1 MELNRNQL
9 EAVQKPRRRRVHG
22 LKAATPKCDGMA
34 IVVFLRGANVG
45 GHRRFRPSLVAKEL
59 QRYDVVN
66 VGATGLFVVR
76 NPGSGQRFRSE
87 LVRRLPF
94 DTQVVLCEGKDVLAL
109 ESRSPFERVTVAPDH
124 VRFVSIL
131 TRPVPGRLPAMPF
144 GIPSNDDWYVRIVGR
159 KNEFVFGVYR
169 RHMKTISYLGQIDK
183 ALGVPVTT
191 RNWNTI
197 DAVLKVLKM

>member
-1 MELNRNQL
+1 
-9 EAVQKPRRRRVHG
+9 
-22 LKAATPKCDGMA
+22 MA

-59 QRYDVVN
+59 QRFDVVN

-76 NPGSGQRFRSE
+76 NPGAGKTFRSE
-87 LVRRLPF
+87 LLGRLPF
-94 DTQVVLCEGKDVLAL
+94 DTQVVLCEGAEVLAL
-109 ESRSPFERVTVAPDH
+109 ESRSPFQRIAVDPDH

-131 TRPVPGRLPAMPF
+131 LEPVPGRLPAMPF

-159 KNEFVFGVYR
+159 KNQFVFGVYR
-169 RHMKTISYLGQIDK
+169 RHMKTISYLGRIDK

-197 DAVLKVLKM
+197 DAVIKVLKT

>member
-1 MELNRNQL
+1 
-9 EAVQKPRRRRVHG
+9 
-22 LKAATPKCDGMA
+22 MA

-59 QRYDVVN
+59 ERFDVVN

-76 NPGSGQRFRSE
+76 NPGLGETFRSE

-94 DTQVVLCEGKDVLAL
+94 ETHVVIFDGADVLAL
-109 ESRSPFERVTVAPDH
+109 ENASPFQGIPVDRDH

-131 TRPVPGRLPAMPF
+131 TVQAPGRLPAMPF
-144 GIPSNDDWYVRIVGR
+144 GIPSDEDWYVRIVGR
-159 KNEFVFGVYR
+159 QSEFVFGVYR
-169 RHMKTISYLGQIDK
+169 RHMKTISYLGRLDQ

-191 RNWNTI
+191 RNWNTFA
-197 DAVLKVLKM
+197 AVWKILKT

>member
-1 MELNRNQL
+1 
-9 EAVQKPRRRRVHG
+9 
-22 LKAATPKCDGMA
+22 MA
-34 IVVFLRGANVG
+34 IVVFLRGANAG

-59 QRYDVVN
+59 RGFDVVN

-76 NPGSGQRFRSE
+76 NPGSGQTFRSE

-94 DTQVVLCEGKDVLAL
+94 DTQVVLCKGTDVLDL
-109 ESRSPFERVTVAPDH
+109 ESRSPFQRITVDRDH

-131 TRPVPGRLPAMPF
+131 TGPLPGPLPAMPF

-159 KNEFVFGVYR
+159 KNQFIFGVYR

-197 DAVLKVLKM
+197 HAVLKVLKT

>member
-1 MELNRNQL
+1 
-9 EAVQKPRRRRVHG
+9 
-22 LKAATPKCDGMA
+22 MA
-34 IVVFLRGANVG
+34 IIVFLRGANVG

-59 QRYDVVN
+59 DRFDVVN

-76 NPGSGQRFRSE
+76 NPGSGQTFRSE

-94 DTQVVLCEGKDVLAL
+94 DTQVVLCEGTDLLAL
-109 ESRSPFERVTVAPDH
+109 ESHSPFRRITVDRDH

-131 TRPVPGRLPAMPF
+131 TGPVPGRLPAMPF
-144 GIPSNDDWYVRIVGR
+144 GIPSDDDWYVRIVGR
-159 KNEFVFGVYR
+159 KNQFVFGVYR
-169 RHMKTISYLGQIDK
+169 RHMKTISYLGQLDK

-197 DAVLKVLKM
+197 GAVLKVLKR

>member
-1 MELNRNQL
+1 
-9 EAVQKPRRRRVHG
+9 
-22 LKAATPKCDGMA
+22 MA

-59 QRYDVVN
+59 QRFDVVN
-66 VGATGLFVVR
+66 IGATGLFVVR
-76 NPGSGQRFRSE
+76 NPGSGKTFRAE
-87 LVRRLPF
+87 LLRRLPF
-94 DTQVVLCEGKDVLAL
+94 DTHVVFCEGTDVLAL
-109 ESRSPFERVTVAPDH
+109 ERRSPFQRITVDRDH

-131 TRPVPGRLPAMPF
+131 TGPVPGRLPAMPF
-144 GIPSNDDWYVRIVGR
+144 GIPSNDDWYVRIIGR

-169 RHMKTISYLGQIDK
+169 RHMKTISYLGRIDK

-197 DAVLKVLKM
+197 DAVLKVLKAEAV

>member
-1 MELNRNQL
+1 
-9 EAVQKPRRRRVHG
+9 
-22 LKAATPKCDGMA
+22 MA

-59 QRYDVVN
+59 QRFDVVN
-66 VGATGLFVVR
+66 VGATGLFIVR
-76 NPGSGQRFRSE
+76 NPGSGQTFRSE
-87 LVRRLPF
+87 LLRRLPF
-94 DTQVVLCEGKDVLAL
+94 DTQVVWCEGADVLAL
-109 ESRSPFERVTVAPDH
+109 GSQSPFQRTTVDPDH

-131 TRPVPGRLPAMPF
+131 LEPVPKRLPAMPF

-159 KNEFVFGVYR
+159 EKQFVFGVYR

-197 DAVLKVLKM
+197 ETVLKVLKDA

>member
-1 MELNRNQL
+1 
-9 EAVQKPRRRRVHG
+9 
-22 LKAATPKCDGMA
+22 MA
-34 IVVFLRGANVG
+34 IVAFLRGANVG

-59 QRYDVVN
+59 ERFDVVN

-76 NPGSGQRFRSE
+76 NPGSSQAFRSA
-87 LVRRLPF
+87 LVSSLPF
-94 DTQVVLCEGKDVLAL
+94 DTQVVFCEGADLLAL
-109 ESRSPFERVTVAPDH
+109 ESRSPFQRITADRDH

-131 TRPVPGRLPAMPF
+131 TGPIPRRLPRMPF

-159 KNEFVFGVYR
+159 KKQFVFGVYR

-183 ALGVPVTT
+183 ALGAPVTT

-197 DAVLKVLKM
+197 DAVLKILKT